1 MKKLMEL
8 REREKE
14 KPKKKLKELSNNRSH
29 YSENT
34 QSMVWFLSS
43 T

>member
-8 REREKE
+8 GER
-14 KPKKKLKELSNNRSH
+14 KKQKKNLKEPSNNRSSN
-29 YSENT
+29 SENT

>member
-1 MKKLMEL
+1 MKELMEL
-8 REREKE
+8 RKE
-14 KPKKKLKELSNNRSH
+14 QKKNLKELSNNRSH